1 MTLTVIVTP
10 SITGLNNQA
19 ASTGITVTVPATV
32 SGVPTP
38 ATRWQ
43 LNGNNLS
50 DGATG
55 NGSTIAGSATSTLYI
70 TNAQAADSGTYS
82 LIATNSAGMV
92 TNSMSLTVSS
102 GNVAPNSAGLT
113 DQTVVQT
120 SNATFSASVSGL
132 PLPTL
137 QWLNQTGAAIPGA
150 TGSSLTIPNV
160 QYSQNGFVYSLVASN
175 SAGILTNSAT
185 LYVLVPPT
193 ISAQPTNLA
202 VAISNLAAFSVIAGG
217 VPAVSYQWNRNGSPI
232 ANATSASYSIA
243 KALGADNGAVFSMTV
258 SNSVGVVTSS
268 NVTLTVLSTTLTGTF
283 LPMNGAVNVSPDQQL
298 RIVFSGDAPALAY
311 TGKKLYVRDAA
322 DNSLFATIDT
332 GQFQTFM
339 TDSATVSNAFVR
351 TMQGQ
356 SFFYM
361 PIAVY
366 SNQAWITLNP
376 TNRLAYGKTYY
387 INCDAGLFLDS
398 AGAAFPGITGTNTW
412 RFSTKAAG
420 PPTPSASTGPTNITV
435 ALDGAGDFATLQGAS
450 DWIPQNNTLKR
461 TITIQPGI
469 YHDFAIF
476 TQNRNNVMVVGA
488 GATRRDVQIIYPNA
502 AYTSGSS
509 CGMIRVESSDM
520 YFRNLTLDNQV
531 YLTNSL
537 DNYGPW
543 AGRLNVLD
551 TTGQRLIFDN
561 VIIKGGQ
568 DTLYA
573 ISGTAYYN
581 HCEVWGSTDFIYG
594 GGLGVFDQCNIV
606 EIKSTGGPCTAPSPP
621 YAEPYNLVFLNC
633 NFPQALVANGYPY
646 DVGSASTSFMR
657 PWGQNGM
664 TAIINCA
671 VGSQISAAGWTV
683 FGSGTETTCRAREY
697 GTTLIGGGTVNVPQV
712 RWNAGTYWV
721 NTLDPDYT
729 NNPSL
734 SPTDPLLAV
743 PTGTNNRVVV
753 TINTNSY
760 TILAI
765 FTNAYFGLNG
775 WLPTVI
781 PTITSQPTNQLV
793 NSSATAVFT
802 VAATGLPNPS
812 FQWLKNGT
820 NFLGATN
827 AVLTITNVQ
836 AGDAATYSAAV
847 SNSAGVVTSSNAILT
862 VFSPNTVPSLAP
874 ISDQTTNAGAM
885 ITITNIAT
893 DPDVPPQI
901 LTFSLLAGPTDST
914 FSAAGVFNWR
924 AAASQSGSTNPV
936 SVKVTDNGTPN
947 LSATNNFKVIVNPA
961 SKPSLGSVSFS
972 GNQLSITV
980 NGGTVGPDY
989 VVEVSSNL
997 TDWQTL
1003 VMSNT
1008 PPEPFLF
1015 TDTNNQTAPAKYYRI
1030 KLSP

>member
-1 MTLTVIVTP
+1 
-10 SITGLNNQA
+10 
-19 ASTGITVTVPATV
+19 
-32 SGVPTP
+32 
-38 ATRWQ
+38 
-43 LNGNNLS
+43 
-50 DGATG
+50 
-55 NGSTIAGSATSTLYI
+55 
-70 TNAQAADSGTYS
+70 
-82 LIATNSAGMV
+82 
-92 TNSMSLTVSS
+92 
-102 GNVAPNSAGLT
+102 
-113 DQTVVQT
+113 
-120 SNATFSASVSGL
+120 
-132 PLPTL
+132 
-137 QWLNQTGAAIPGA
+137 
-150 TGSSLTIPNV
+150 
-160 QYSQNGFVYSLVASN
+160 
-175 SAGILTNSAT
+175 
-185 LYVLVPPT
+185 
-193 ISAQPTNLA
+193 
-202 VAISNLAAFSVIAGG
+202 
-217 VPAVSYQWNRNGSPI
+217 
-232 ANATSASYSIA
+232 
-243 KALGADNGAVFSMTV
+243 
-258 SNSVGVVTSS
+258 
-268 NVTLTVLSTTLTGTF
+268 
-283 LPMNGAVNVSPDQQL
+283 
-298 RIVFSGDAPALAY
+298 
-311 TGKKLYVRDAA
+311 
-322 DNSLFATIDT
+322 
-332 GQFQTFM
+332 
-339 TDSATVSNAFVR
+339 
-351 TMQGQ
+351 
-356 SFFYM
+356 
-361 PIAVY
+361 
-366 SNQAWITLNP
+366 
-376 TNRLAYGKTYY
+376 
-387 INCDAGLFLDS
+387 
-398 AGAAFPGITGTNTW
+398 
-412 RFSTKAAG
+412 
-420 PPTPSASTGPTNITV
+420 
-435 ALDGAGDFATLQGAS
+435 
-450 DWIPQNNTLKR
+450 
-461 TITIQPGI
+461 
-469 YHDFAIF
+469 
-476 TQNRNNVMVVGA
+476 
-488 GATRRDVQIIYPNA
+488 
-502 AYTSGSS
+502 
-509 CGMIRVESSDM
+509 
-520 YFRNLTLDNQV
+520 
-531 YLTNSL
+531 
-537 DNYGPW
+537 
-543 AGRLNVLD
+543 
-551 TTGQRLIFDN
+551 
-561 VIIKGGQ
+561 
-568 DTLYA
+568 
-573 ISGTAYYN
+573 
-581 HCEVWGSTDFIYG
+581 
-594 GGLGVFDQCNIV
+594 
-606 EIKSTGGPCTAPSPP
+606 
-621 YAEPYNLVFLNC
+621 VFLNC